1 MIIVKINNLQF
12 KFVKFFKNLIIQ
24 NRLRNKL
31 KK

>member
-24 NRLRNKL
+24 NRNKL